1 MLKRILLPVDGSEP
15 CQRAVSFAA
24 ELAVELQASIML
36 LHVLDRLPARQQL
49 KDYLTALEEAPVSGE
64 GEIESIRSALLE
76 SGEDQGKELLAATE
90 QLLREKGVKDVS
102 TAIQDGDPA
111 TELLRTA
118 EEGKYDMIIMGRRGL
133 GSLRGLFMGS
143 VSQKISNLADCAVIT
158 VK

>member
-1 MLKRILLPVDGSEP
+1 MPKRILLPVDGSEP
-15 CQRAVSFAA
+15 CQRALGFAA
-24 ELAVELQASIML
+24 ELAVELQASILL

-49 KDYLTALEEAPVSGE
+49 HDYLTALEAAPVGKE
-64 GEIESIRSALLE
+64 GEIESVRNALSE
-76 SGEDQGKELLAATE
+76 SGEDQGKELLAAAE

-102 TAIQDGDPA
+102 TTIHDGDPA

-133 GSLRGLFMGS
+133 GSLQGLFMGS
-143 VSQKISNLADCAVIT
+143 VSQKISNLAHCAVIT